1 MMGTEAG
8 MLTAARASIGMS
20 GRPNTITR
28 AYAEDHG
35 DEFLRAAW
43 CNMAVTYWAR
53 KSGNAGAVL
62 LGGDRAYTVSHAM
75 DFKNAG
81 RWFEGSAA
89 NVNRAKPGDI
99 VFFDWGNSNS
109 IGAIDHV
116 GVVEVVLGGGRVQT
130 IEGNTGNA
138 CKRRVRSSLEI
149 AGFGRPP
156 YGADKPYKWDGRAP
170 SATLRAGATGV
181 KVRDLQNALLRAG
194 FKLPVFG
201 ADEDFGDETA
211 AAVRA
216 LQRGAGL
223 QVTGVYDAA
232 TAAALARALGPVEE
246 DALKTIVDLGTHKA
260 ETVRAGER
268 RSLDFELTWA
278 DPDGVHTDAKD
289 GKGYPSVFP
298 KGADAAYAVCVEV
311 HLAGA
316 PEAGVELYVSAYERN
331 ADKLVR
337 DIRGMALARQHD
349 TMTGLVRMSDKEK
362 YRADVIN
369 NSGQDVVVERAFMLI
384 AR

>member
-1 MMGTEAG
+1 VGSSGG

-28 AYAEDHG
+28 AYAARHG

-53 KSGNAGAVL
+53 KSDNASAVL

-81 RWFEGSAA
+81 RWFEGTAA

-116 GVVEVVLGGGRVQT
+116 GIVEVVLGGGRVQT

-156 YGADKPYKWDGRAP
+156 YGADKPYKWGGRAP
-170 SATLRAGATGV
+170 AATLRAGATGPR
-181 KVRDLQNALLRAG
+181 VRDLQNALLKAG
-194 FKLPVFG
+194 FKLPLYG
-201 ADEDFGDETA
+201 DDSDFGDETT

-223 QVTGVYDAA
+223 PASGVYDAA

-246 DALKTIVDLGTHKA
+246 DALKTIIDMGSNKA
-260 ETVRAGER
+260 ETVPAGER
-268 RSLDFELTWA
+268 RSLDFEIEWA

-289 GKGYPSVFP
+289 GAGYPSVLP
-298 KGADAAYAVCVEV
+298 RGGDAAYSVCVEV
-311 HLAGA
+311 FLADEPG
-316 PEAGVELYVSAYERN
+316 PGVELFVSSYKRDANDFE
-331 ADKLVR
+331 R
-337 DIRGMALARQHD
+337 DIRGMALARRHD
-349 TMTGLVRMSDKEK
+349 VLSGLVRMSDQHK
-362 YRADVIN
+362 YRADVVN
-369 NSGQDVVVERAFMLI
+369 NSGQDVVVERAFLLI